1 MGAYE
6 FIEIAEK
13 MGIIHNLDF
22 IMLEKALEQAIV
34 EDYQGLL
41 FVNISPRSLV
51 LSEFIPEI
59 VKIVEKVKIARERI
73 VFEITERDT
82 VKNMSL
88 LKQFVN
94 SLKSEGFKLAVD
106 DFGSGFSSFHY
117 LKHFPIDFVKIEG
130 EFIANMVND
139 KRDYSVVKCIA
150 NLAKELEAET
160 IAEFVESEEVL
171 ESIKE
176 IDITYAQG
184 YHIRRPMP
192 YIIDPDKSVV

>member
-1 MGAYE
+1 
-6 FIEIAEK
+6 
-13 MGIIHNLDF
+13 
-22 IMLEKALEQAIV
+22 
-34 EDYQGLL
+34 
-41 FVNISPRSLV
+41 
-51 LSEFIPEI
+51 
-59 VKIVEKVKIARERI
+59 
-73 VFEITERDT
+73 
-82 VKNMSL
+82 
-88 LKQFVN
+88 
-94 SLKSEGFKLAVD
+94 
-106 DFGSGFSSFHY
+106 
-117 LKHFPIDFVKIEG
+117 
-130 EFIANMVND
+130 MVND